1 MALKLEAAVREN
13 EKAKKLLEKNC
24 IPAVVY
30 GPGHENVE
38 IQLPEGVF
46 VSLLHTTKETTPIH
60 LVVDGKTEKDVFIK
74 SVQFHK
80 MTGKIIHVDFYEP
93 EPGKRMHFNL
103 PIEFF
108 GEAKGVK
115 AGGILDELVRE
126 ISVEALPKDI
136 IEEIKVDISD
146 VDVGDALRIKDLPV
160 PESFKILENLDEVVL
175 TIKAPRGE
183 EIVEEEEEELEEPEA
198 IKTKGVEEEEENA

>member
-1 MALKLEAAVREN
+1 MALRLEAAAREN
-13 EKAKKLLEKNC
+13 EKAAKLLKKGC
-24 IPAVVY
+24 IPAIVY

-38 IQLPEGVF
+38 IQMSESVF
-46 VSLLHTTKETTPIH
+46 VSLLHMAKETTPVH
-60 LVVDGKTEKDVFIK
+60 LTIADKGEKDVFIK

-80 MTGKIIHVDFYEP
+80 MSGKVIHVDFYEP
-93 EPGKRMHFNL
+93 EPGKSMHFKL
-103 PIEFF
+103 PIEFV
-108 GEAKGVK
+108 GEAKGVS

-146 VDVGDALRIKDLPV
+146 VEVGDALRIKDLPI
-160 PESFKILENLDEVVL
+160 PENFKILENLDEVVL

-183 EIVEEEEEELEEPEA
+183 EIPEEGEEEITEPEA
-198 IKTKGVEEEEENA
+198 IKTKGTSEEENA